1 MKGDLY
7 IATDQKVYIL
17 VGPNQ
22 LSNIRITPYRSYHLL
37 SDELILDFLS
47 LLLKLFVDKFNRLR
61 ACILGLCFSIVNTIF
76 P

>member
-22 LSNIRITPYRSYHLL
+22 LSNIRIRPYRSHHLL

-47 LLLKLFVDKFNRLR
+47 LLLKLFVVKFNRLG
-61 ACILGLCFSIVNTIF
+61 ACILGLCFSIVNPIF
-76 P
+76 L